1 MTPKPLQRIAL
12 PEGGAVIVDALG
24 SMAIQTEPKGEY
36 GIVLDLE
43 GKLNKQEARSD
54 QRYLF
59 TPGQVSELM
68 ANLLESLDRLPR
80 AEREK
85 FMTEFYAAWE
95 RSKAKS

>member
-1 MTPKPLQRIAL
+1 MPKPLQRITI
-12 PEGGAVIVDALG
+12 PEGGAVLVDAIG

-43 GKLNKQEARSD
+43 GKFNKQDRRGE

-59 TPGQVSELM
+59 APGQVSELM
-68 ANLLESLDRLPR
+68 ADLLESLDRLPR

-85 FMTEFYAAWE
+85 FMAEFYAAWE
-95 RSKAKS
+95 RSKETR